1 VILLSAV
8 LAGALSFGVLWW
20 LLRSGRADIALD
32 RPNERSLHT
41 QPIPRVGGLGIMAG
55 TMPALVLAGLSWNL
69 ALPAAGLAALSFV
82 DDRRGLPITLRFGA
96 HFAAAL
102 MFLLTSPGLGGGW
115 ELPLFALGMVWMIN
129 LYNFMDGSDGLAG
142 GMAVAGFGAC
152 TVAAFLAGDHA
163 LTLAGS
169 AVVVAALAFLW
180 FNFHPARVFMGD
192 AGSIPLGFLAGAI
205 GLLGWARGVWPLW
218 FGPVV
223 FGPFIAD
230 ASVTLLRR
238 ALRGERFWQAH
249 RTHYYQRVV
258 QMGFGHRRTALAAYV
273 LMALSAGVALAV
285 MHADAA
291 TQGLAVAGLGVVY
304 VALGVV
310 VDLRWRVFARRDAAG

>member
-1 VILLSAV
+1 MILFLA
-8 LAGALSFGVLWW
+8 LAGGLSFGVLWW

-69 ALPAAGLAALSFV
+69 ALPVAGLAALSFL
-82 DDRRGLPITLRFGA
+82 DDRRGLPIALRFGA

-102 MFLLTSPGLGGGW
+102 VFLLTSPGLGGGW
-115 ELPLFALGMVWMIN
+115 ELPLFALGVVWMTN

-152 TVAAFLAGDHA
+152 SVAALLAGDHA
-163 LTLAGS
+163 LTLAGG
-169 AVVVAALAFLW
+169 AVVAAALGFLW

>member
-1 VILLSAV
+1 VILFLA
-8 LAGALSFGVLWW
+8 LAGGLSFGVLWW

-69 ALPAAGLAALSFV
+69 ALPVAGLAALSFL
-82 DDRRGLPITLRFGA
+82 DDRRGLPIALRFGA

-102 MFLLTSPGLGGGW
+102 VFLLTSPGLGGGW
-115 ELPLFALGMVWMIN
+115 ELPLFALGVVWMTN

-152 TVAAFLAGDHA
+152 SVAALLAGDHA
-163 LTLAGS
+163 LTLAGG
-169 AVVVAALAFLW
+169 AVVAAALGFLW

>member
-1 VILLSAV
+1 
-8 LAGALSFGVLWW
+8 
-20 LLRSGRADIALD
+20 
-32 RPNERSLHT
+32 
-41 QPIPRVGGLGIMAG
+41 
-55 TMPALVLAGLSWNL
+55 
-69 ALPAAGLAALSFV
+69 
-82 DDRRGLPITLRFGA
+82 
-96 HFAAAL
+96 
-102 MFLLTSPGLGGGW
+102 
-115 ELPLFALGMVWMIN
+115 
-129 LYNFMDGSDGLAG
+129 
-142 GMAVAGFGAC
+142 MAVAGFGAC
-152 TVAAFLAGDHA
+152 SVAALLAGDHA
-163 LTLAGS
+163 LTLAGG
-169 AVVVAALAFLW
+169 AVVAAALGFLW

>member
-1 VILLSAV
+1 MILLSAV

-82 DDRRGLPITLRFGA
+82 DDRRGLPIALRFGA

-169 AVVVAALAFLW
+169 AVVAAALAFLW

-258 QMGFGHRRTALAAYV
+258 QMGFGHRRTALGAYL
-273 LMALSAGVALAV
+273 LMGLSVGVALTV
-285 MHADAA
+285 MHADGV

-304 VALGVV
+304 VALGVM
-310 VDLRWRVFARRDAAG
+310 VDWRWRAFVRRDAAG

>member
-1 VILLSAV
+1 
-8 LAGALSFGVLWW
+8 
-20 LLRSGRADIALD
+20 
-32 RPNERSLHT
+32 
-41 QPIPRVGGLGIMAG
+41 VGGLGIMAG

-69 ALPAAGLAALSFV
+69 ALPVAGLAALSFL
-82 DDRRGLPITLRFGA
+82 DDRRGLPIALRFGA

-102 MFLLTSPGLGGGW
+102 VFLLTSPGLGGGW
-115 ELPLFALGMVWMIN
+115 ELPLFALGVVWMTN

-152 TVAAFLAGDHA
+152 SVAALLAGDHA
-163 LTLAGS
+163 LTLAGG
-169 AVVVAALAFLW
+169 AVVAAALGFLW